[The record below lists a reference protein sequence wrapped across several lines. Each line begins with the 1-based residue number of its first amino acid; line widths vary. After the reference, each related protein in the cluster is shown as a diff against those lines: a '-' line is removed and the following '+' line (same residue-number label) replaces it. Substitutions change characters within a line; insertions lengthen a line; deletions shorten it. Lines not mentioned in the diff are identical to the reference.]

1 MKKIALID
9 CNNFF
14 VSCEELKNPE
24 LSGKA
29 VCVLSNNDG
38 CVVSRS
44 NEAKKLGIRM
54 GMPYFMAKREF
65 PNAIYLSSD
74 IGYYHNIAVRIREV
88 FYEYSPHVEV
98 YSIDEAFLD
107 LTGLDKI
114 FNLSYF
120 ELISQIRNDIKTRV
134 GIPVSIGLA
143 PSKTLAKLA
152 VEKAKKGD
160 FLREITPDNLIDEIT
175 NVEIEMI
182 WGIGRRTASK
192 LRSYGIFYVND
203 LIERGDDFYKKNFGK
218 VGLELKYELK
228 GFSVIKDVSSEE
240 KPKSLQR
247 TSSFPKFSN
256 NKDYIRQSL
265 LKHLH
270 NTCVKLRSLNLATKN
285 IFVMLR
291 TKDFRMQVNN
301 EFLQDA
307 LNSEFL
313 LSKIVDSLFEK
324 MYQDGILY
332 RSSGIY
338 VAGFEDL
345 SIKQLGLFRKED
357 NIKSDKIAQVFD
369 RLEKKFDRGIV
380 TLGYIHPNQ
389 NKKSF

>member
-44 NEAKKLGIRM
+44 NEAKKLGIKM

-74 IGYYHNIAVRIREV
+74 IGYYHNISARIREV

-114 FNLSYF
+114 FNINYF
-120 ELISQIRNDIKTRV
+120 KLISKIRNDIKNRV

-152 VEKAKKGD
+152 VEKAKNGD
-160 FLREITPDNLIDEIT
+160 FLREITHDNLSDEIN

-192 LRSYGIFYVND
+192 LRSYGIFYVKD

-228 GFSVIKDVSSEE
+228 GFSVIKDVSSDE

-247 TSSFPKFSN
+247 TSSFSKFSSD
-256 NKDYIRQSL
+256 KEYIKTAL
-265 LKHLH
+265 LRHLH
-270 NTCVKLRSLNLATKN
+270 NLCSKLRKYELGAKT
-285 IFVMLR
+285 IAVMLR
-291 TKDFRMQVNN
+291 TKDFK
-301 EFLQDA
+301 LQISKKDLDIA
-307 LNSEFL
+307 INDEYLLNKEISIL
-313 LSKIVDSLFEK
+313 LDEIFSPYIIYRSAGVFAEGLEEINTPQLKLFESVVIEK
-324 MYQDGILY
+324 
-332 RSSGIY
+332 
-338 VAGFEDL
+338 A
-345 SIKQLGLFRKED
+345 RKISEVW
-357 NIKSDKIAQVFD
+357 DKIENKYGKNVFNIGKMP
-369 RLEKKFDRGIV
+369 KK
-380 TLGYIHPNQ
+380 
-389 NKKSF
+389 

>member
-44 NEAKKLGIRM
+44 NEAKKLGIKM
-54 GMPYFMAKREF
+54 GMPHFMAKREF
-65 PNAIYLSSD
+65 PDAIYLSSD

-120 ELISQIRNDIKTRV
+120 KLISKIRDDIKNRI

-152 VEKAKKGD
+152 VEKAKKGE
-160 FLREITPDNLIDEIT
+160 FLREITQDNLIDEIS

-182 WGIGRRTASK
+182 WGIGRKIASK
-192 LRSYGIFYVND
+192 LRSYGIFYASD
-203 LIERGDDFYKKNFGK
+203 LIEKGDDFYKKNFGK
-218 VGLELKYELK
+218 TGFELKYELK
-228 GFSVIKDVSSEE
+228 GFSVIKEVSDEAP
-240 KPKSLQR
+240 PKSLQR
-247 TSSFPKFSN
+247 TSSFPKFSTD
-256 NKDYIRQSL
+256 KEYIKMQLMR
-265 LKHLH
+265 HLH
-270 NTCVKLRSLNLATKN
+270 NVCSKLRRYELGARA
-285 IFVMLR
+285 IVVMLR
-291 TKDFRMQVNN
+291 TKDFKLYILKKDFDIAINDEYLMNKEV
-301 EFLQDA
+301 FT
-307 LNSEFL
+307 L
-313 LSKIVDSLFEK
+313 LDK
-324 MYQDGILY
+324 MFNPNIIY
-332 RSSGIY
+332 RSSGIFAERLEDIATPQLKLFDY
-338 VAGFEDL
+338 V
-345 SIKQLGLFRKED
+345 SIEKAKR
-357 NIKSDKIAQVFD
+357 ISAVWDKIEDKYGKGVFNIGKMP
-369 RLEKKFDRGIV
+369 KK
-380 TLGYIHPNQ
+380 
-389 NKKSF
+389 